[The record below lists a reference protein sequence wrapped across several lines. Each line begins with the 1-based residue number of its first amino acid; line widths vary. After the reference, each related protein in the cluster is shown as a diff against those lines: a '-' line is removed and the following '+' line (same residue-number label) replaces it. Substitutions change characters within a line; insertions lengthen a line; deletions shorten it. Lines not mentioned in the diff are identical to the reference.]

1 MTDGQRLDEAL
12 KNWIAQMRHG
22 IHELREWSLRLDEL
36 AEEARSTLCH
46 PQDRTPET
54 RELLATLWEL
64 GEEWE
69 RLVMQG
75 K

>member
-12 KNWIAQMRHG
+12 KNWIAHLREG
-22 IHELREWSLRLDEL
+22 VRELREWTRRLEEL
-36 AEEARSTLCH
+36 AEEAQYAFRH
-46 PQDRTPET
+46 PQDHTPET
-54 RELLATLWEL
+54 RELLETLLEL
-64 GEEWE
+64 GDEWE